1 MSRFKSNRH
10 QGHCIEQVFDYYLS
24 ADTSSF
30 EVGFPQTTPSGQTVG
45 VSANLPAL
53 PRILTLMGS
62 GETAP
67 TMVSTHRR
75 LAASLANGPATVRSM
90 VNAALLDT
98 PYGFQENAS
107 ELAERA
113 VNYFSESVDVNLRVS
128 GLTSLQTADP
138 VARERGL
145 ELLRTSDYLFAGPG
159 SPTYALREWAQ
170 TDVPTIISN
179 KLEHG
184 GIIVFASAAA
194 LTIGAKTVPVYE
206 IYKCGHDPHWLD
218 GLNVLGN
225 IGINAVV
232 IPHYDNAEGGHHDTR
247 FCYLGER
254 RLQLM
259 EQELPA
265 DHYVLGIDEH
275 TGVIF
280 NLDEGSAEVV
290 GNGMLTV
297 RINGESRTFNSGTT
311 IDIAF
316 LANPENDAT
325 SAAKGMTT
333 AAATSTAAPSNDPP
347 ADISLAATTDRCI
360 RDFDEAMANADAD
373 QALGAVLA
381 LEDAITA
388 WSADTLQS
396 DEADRARST
405 LRSMITRLGD
415 AAVKGLGD
423 PTLVRAPLVEALL
436 EIRALAKG
444 EKRFDLSDLIR
455 DRLDAAEI
463 EVKDT
468 AEGAIWNLRNQ
479 S

>member
-1 MSRFKSNRH
+1 
-10 QGHCIEQVFDYYLS
+10 
-24 ADTSSF
+24 
-30 EVGFPQTTPSGQTVG
+30 
-45 VSANLPAL
+45 
-53 PRILTLMGS
+53 MGS

-113 VNYFSESVDVNLRVS
+113 VHYFSESVDVNLRVG
-128 GLTSLQTADP
+128 GLTSLRTADP
-138 VARERGL
+138 VTRERGL

-170 TDVPTIISN
+170 TDVPSIISD
-179 KLEHG
+179 KLDHG
-184 GIIVFASAAA
+184 GIVVFASAAA
-194 LTIGAKTVPVYE
+194 LTIGARTVPVYE
-206 IYKCGHDPHWLD
+206 IYKCGQDPYWLE
-218 GLNVLGN
+218 GLNVLGH
-225 IGINAVV
+225 IGINAAV

-254 RLQLM
+254 RLRLM
-259 EQELPA
+259 EQELPT
-265 DHYVLGIDEH
+265 DHYVLGVDEH
-275 TGVIF
+275 TGVVL
-280 NLDEGSAEVV
+280 NLDEGSVEVV

-297 RINGESRTFNSGTT
+297 RIDGESRTFAAGTT
-311 IDIAF
+311 LDLAF
-316 LANPENDAT
+316 LVNPESDAT
-325 SAAKGMTT
+325 SSATGRTAPATTPAAQE
-333 AAATSTAAPSNDPP
+333 AEPAETS
-347 ADISLAATTDRCI
+347 LGATTDRCLT
-360 RDFDEAMANADAD
+360 DFNEAMTNADAD
-373 QALGAVLA
+373 QALRAVLA
-381 LEDAITA
+381 LEEAITA

-396 DEADRARST
+396 DDADRARST

-415 AAVKGLGD
+415 AAIKGLDD
-423 PTLVRAPLVEALL
+423 PTIVRAPLVEALL
-436 EIRALAKG
+436 EIRALARS

-468 AEGAIWNLRNQ
+468 ADGAEWSLR
-479 S
+479 SES